1 MLLHTLCVAIQSP
14 QSVEAPCWMITL
26 GQQSNKI
33 SHAQGI
39 LNQDGELGCS
49 DTDIE
54 NTVAIS
60 MPLTAEE

>member
-1 MLLHTLCVAIQSP
+1 MLLHTLCVAIQSS
-14 QSVEAPCWMITL
+14 QSVEAPCWIITL
-26 GQQSNKI
+26 DQQLSDI

-49 DTDIE
+49 NTDIE